1 LVNAASR
8 ILSWLLCE
16 PIAIS
21 PVTSPEP
28 VEDAMTDPDAPP
40 PIEPS
45 RPDYEPGFT
54 PDEEPMREPPVQ
66 PGDDRPYDVSLAP
79 FSSVTSPD

>member
-1 LVNAASR
+1 LR
-8 ILSWLLCE
+8 E
-16 PIAIS
+16 PIATS
-21 PVTSPEP
+21 PVTSLEH

-45 RPDYEPGFT
+45 QPDYDPGAT

-66 PGDDRPYDVSLAP
+66 PGDDRPYDASLAP
-79 FSSVTSPD
+79 FPPVTSPD